1 MPPGHYTEYAFH
13 YADMMAA
20 ARKTPGKKAAPASKK
35 PRLSRAEAESRMLLA
50 AAKLLLIHAPAD
62 VTVHMIAGE
71 AGVHHDYI
79 ARYFTSREELLI
91 RVTEIPLTGGLLEEL
106 TANGDSLPNASPSE
120 TGLQLAR
127 TRHQLIAYL
136 LACGVNPQRF
146 APTQEAL
153 IKSIMEFFNNPELS
167 ERSKRNFSLIGVL
180 LMQSIAL
187 MGDVNG
193 MTQQD
198 KDDIAAFIFGIGA
211 ITPLAQKSFGWDQ
224 PAPKKR
230 K

>member
-1 MPPGHYTEYAFH
+1 
-13 YADMMAA
+13 
-20 ARKTPGKKAAPASKK
+20 
-35 PRLSRAEAESRMLLA
+35 MLIA
-50 AAKLLLIHAPAD
+50 AAKLLLVHAPAE

-91 RVTEIPLTGGLLEEL
+91 RVTEIPLTGGLLDEL
-106 TANGDSLPNASPSE
+106 TAEGDVLPNASPSPS
-120 TGLQLAR
+120 GLQLAR

-146 APTQEAL
+146 TQTQEAL
-153 IKSIMEFFNNPELS
+153 ITSIMDLFNNPELT
-167 ERSKRNFSLIGVL
+167 ERSKRNFTLICVL

-198 KDDIAAFIFGIGA
+198 KDDITAFTFGIGA
-211 ITPLAQKSFGWDQ
+211 ITPLAQKSFGWDK

>member
-1 MPPGHYTEYAFH
+1 
-13 YADMMAA
+13 MAA
-20 ARKTPGKKAAPASKK
+20 ARKTPANKAAPASKK
-35 PRLSRAEAESRMLLA
+35 PRLSRTEAESRMLIA
-50 AAKLLLIHAPAD
+50 AAKLLLKHAPAD

-91 RVTEIPLTGGLLEEL
+91 RVTEIPLTGGLLEQVI
-106 TANGDSLPNASPSE
+106 ANSDSLPSASPSPD
-120 TGLQLAR
+120 GLQAAR

-136 LACGVNPQRF
+136 LACGVSPERF
-146 APTQEAL
+146 TQTQEVL
-153 IKSIMEFFNNPELS
+153 IKGTMDLFTNPELT
-167 ERSKRNFSLIGVL
+167 ERSRRNFSLIGVL

-198 KDDIAAFIFGIGA
+198 RDDITEFTFGIGA
-211 ITPLAQKSFGWDQ
+211 ITPLAQKSFGWDK

>member
-1 MPPGHYTEYAFH
+1 
-13 YADMMAA
+13 MAA
-20 ARKTPGKKAAPASKK
+20 ARKTPAKKAAPASKK

-50 AAKLLLIHAPAD
+50 AAKLLLVHAPAD
-62 VTVHMIAGE
+62 ITVHMIANE

-91 RVTEIPLTGGLLEEL
+91 RVTEIPLTGGLLEQIIDKRDL
-106 TANGDSLPNASPSE
+106 LSNASPSQD
-120 TGLQLAR
+120 GLQVAR

-136 LACGVNPQRF
+136 LACGVSPERF
-146 APTQEAL
+146 TQTQEAL
-153 IKSIMEFFNNPELS
+153 IKSTMDLFTKPELTD
-167 ERSKRNFSLIGVL
+167 RSKRNFALIGVL

-198 KDDIAAFIFGIGA
+198 RDDITAFTFGIGA
-211 ITPLAQKSFGWDQ
+211 ITSLAQTSFGWDK

>member
-1 MPPGHYTEYAFH
+1 
-13 YADMMAA
+13 
-20 ARKTPGKKAAPASKK
+20 
-35 PRLSRAEAESRMLLA
+35 MLLA
-50 AAKLLLIHAPAD
+50 AAKLLQIHAPAD

-91 RVTEIPLTGGLLEEL
+91 RVTEIPLTGGLLEQL
-106 TANGDSLPNASPSE
+106 TAQGEQLPSASPSQ
-120 TGLQLAR
+120 TGLQLAI

-136 LACGVNPQRF
+136 LACGVSPERF
-146 APTQEAL
+146 AQTQELL
-153 IKSIMEFFNNPELS
+153 IKGTMELFTNPELS
-167 ERSKRNFSLIGVL
+167 ERSRRNFALVCVL

-198 KDDIAAFIFGIGA
+198 KDDLTDFTLGIGA
-211 ITPLAQKSFGWDQ
+211 ITSLAQKSFGWDK
-224 PAPKKR
+224 PVPKKR

>member
-1 MPPGHYTEYAFH
+1 
-13 YADMMAA
+13 MAA
-20 ARKTPGKKAAPASKK
+20 ARKTPAQKAVPASKK
-35 PRLSRAEAESRMLLA
+35 PRLRRAEAESQMLLA

-62 VTVHMIAGE
+62 VTVHMIANE

-91 RVTEIPLTGGLLEEL
+91 RVTEIPLTGGLLEQIIGESDL
-106 TANGDSLPNASPSE
+106 LPNASPSQD
-120 TGLQLAR
+120 GLKVASI
-127 TRHQLIAYL
+127 RHQLIAYL
-136 LACGVNPQRF
+136 LACGVSPERF
-146 APTQEAL
+146 TQTQEAL
-153 IKSIMEFFNNPELS
+153 IKGAIDLFTKPELTD
-167 ERSKRNFSLIGVL
+167 RSKRNFALIGVL

-187 MGDVNG
+187 LGDVNG

-198 KDDIAAFIFGIGA
+198 KDDITAFTFGIGA
-211 ITPLAQKSFGWDQ
+211 ITPLAQTSFGWDK

>member
-1 MPPGHYTEYAFH
+1 
-13 YADMMAA
+13 
-20 ARKTPGKKAAPASKK
+20 
-35 PRLSRAEAESRMLLA
+35 MLLA

-62 VTVHMIAGE
+62 VTVHMIANE

-91 RVTEIPLTGGLLEEL
+91 RVTEIPLTGGLLEQIIGKSDL
-106 TANGDSLPNASPSE
+106 LPNASPSQD
-120 TGLQLAR
+120 GLQVAR

-136 LACGVNPQRF
+136 LACGVSPERF
-146 APTQEAL
+146 TQTQEAL
-153 IKSIMEFFNNPELS
+153 IKSTMELFTKPELTD
-167 ERSKRNFSLIGVL
+167 RSKRNFALIGVL

-198 KDDIAAFIFGIGA
+198 RDDITAFTFGIGA
-211 ITPLAQKSFGWDQ
+211 ITPLAQTSFGWDK

>member
-1 MPPGHYTEYAFH
+1 MI
-13 YADMMAA
+13 
-20 ARKTPGKKAAPASKK
+20 R
-35 PRLSRAEAESRMLLA
+35 A

-91 RVTEIPLTGGLLEEL
+91 RVTEIPLTGGLLEGVIDEDEL
-106 TANGDSLPNASPSE
+106 QPKASPSQ

-127 TRHQLIAYL
+127 TRHHLIAYL
-136 LACGVNPQRF
+136 LACGVSPERF
-146 APTQEAL
+146 TDTQEIL
-153 IKSIMEFFNNPELS
+153 IKGVMELFTNPELS
-167 ERSKRNFSLIGVL
+167 ERSKRNFSLISVL

-187 MGDVNG
+187 LGDVNG

-198 KDDIAAFIFGIGA
+198 KDDITAFIFGMGA

-224 PAPKKR
+224 PVARKR

>member
-1 MPPGHYTEYAFH
+1 
-13 YADMMAA
+13 
-20 ARKTPGKKAAPASKK
+20 
-35 PRLSRAEAESRMLLA
+35 MLVA

-91 RVTEIPLTGGLLEEL
+91 RVTEISLTGGLLEQVISNSE
-106 TANGDSLPNASPSE
+106 SLPSASPSPS
-120 TGLQLAR
+120 GLQVAR

-136 LACGVNPQRF
+136 LACGVSPERF
-146 APTQEAL
+146 TQTQEAL
-153 IKSIMEFFNNPELS
+153 IKDIMDLFVNPELT
-167 ERSKRNFSLIGVL
+167 ERSKRNFALIGVL

-198 KDDIAAFIFGIGA
+198 KDDISAFTFGIGA

-230 K
+230 R